1 MLPMERTYTD
11 QRFQDELDAEM
22 IYRTIEEQIVPL
34 YYDNRNEKGM
44 PVGWIASMKKCV
56 ADIASN
62 FTTNRMITDYEER
75 FYAPLYERNKHLVK
89 NDYLLAREIAAW
101 KRRVSAGWDKV
112 RVLGTQQADMGKQPF
127 VVGGKYRF
135 EVTLDVDGLKPED
148 IGVELLL
155 ASQIE
160 KGHDV
165 KIAGKF
171 ELKVV
176 STEGSKVV
184 YAVEAPMEHTGSYDI
199 ALRVFPKNENL
210 PHRMDF
216 ALVKWA

>member
-1 MLPMERTYTD
+1 M
-11 QRFQDELDAEM
+11 
-22 IYRTIEEQIVPL
+22 
-34 YYDNRNEKGM
+34 
-44 PVGWIASMKKCV
+44 
-56 ADIASN
+56 
-62 FTTNRMITDYEER
+62 
-75 FYAPLYERNKHLVK
+75 
-89 NDYLLAREIAAW
+89 LAREIAAW
-101 KRRVSAGWDKV
+101 KRKVSAAWDKV

-135 EVTLDVDGLKPED
+135 EATLDIDGLKPED

-171 ELKVV
+171 ELQVV

-184 YAVEAPMEHTGSYDI
+184 YAVEAPMERTGSYDI

>member
-34 YYDNRNEKGM
+34 YYNRDENGL
-44 PVGWIASMKKCV
+44 PTAWIDSMKSCV

-62 FTTNRMITDYEER
+62 FTTNRMLTDYEER
-75 FYAPLYERNKHLVK
+75 FYTPLYERNKLLIK
-89 NDYLLAREIAAW
+89 NDFLLSREIAAW
-101 KRRVSAGWDKV
+101 KRKVSAAWDKV
-112 RVLGTQQADMGKQPF
+112 RVLETRQADMGKQPF

-135 EVTLDVDGLKPED
+135 EVTIDIDGLKPED

-155 ASQIE
+155 ASQIDM
-160 KGHDV
+160 GHDV

-171 ELKVV
+171 ELAVESV
-176 STEGSKVV
+176 EGSKVV

-199 ALRVFPKNENL
+199 ALRVFPKNANL